1 MFISSFLT
9 ATRFMRR
16 LATPPSSLL
25 IGLVTLVFVPR
36 SSASSR
42 LHFQPIATL
51 QGRVLVEVVMTA
63 LLGKA
68 LLPGLTVALP
78 LLSLLIAPWEEPTKK
93 LFTNSSED
101 PSLSAATKR
110 HRSRRSAL
118 GITITLFGFLW
129 LTAGAETVAIFAQAD
144 VANSTVKGKVTD
156 PFEAAVSGA
165 TVGTLLG
172 FLWLTAGAETV
183 AIFAQVDVAS
193 STIEGKVT
201 DQFDAA
207 VSGATVTVINAV
219 RGVVRSVETN
229 SEGAYH
235 VPLLQPGIYD
245 LRVEAGG
252 FQTQLLQKVSLTVGQ
267 VVVYDIKLQIGQI
280 KEEVSAGAAPTLI
293 ETART
298 QQSDTIE
305 LGQIAN
311 LPNLS
316 RNFSAYVFTL
326 SGVSDTEAARVQQT
340 RVVALRTS
348 GFSVGGSNGRSNYIS
363 IDGGENDSG
372 TGSLR
377 VRNLSVE
384 AVQEFQVN
392 LNAFAAEYGFTS
404 GTAVNVVTRGGTNKF
419 HGSGYVF
426 YRSEK
431 TAARDPL
438 NLSGQKALERRVV
451 PGFTLGGPLVR
462 NKAFFFTSFETARH
476 EVARVR
482 AYTSNPSLLQST
494 QAQAA
499 YLQTLETG
507 TNANGVAIMAPVDRD
522 EH

>member
-1 MFISSFLT
+1 LGT
-9 ATRFMRR
+9 
-16 LATPPSSLL
+16 LL
-25 IGLVTLVFVPR
+25 
-36 SSASSR
+36 
-42 LHFQPIATL
+42 
-51 QGRVLVEVVMTA
+51 
-63 LLGKA
+63 
-68 LLPGLTVALP
+68 
-78 LLSLLIAPWEEPTKK
+78 
-93 LFTNSSED
+93 
-101 PSLSAATKR
+101 
-110 HRSRRSAL
+110 
-118 GITITLFGFLW
+118 FLW
-129 LTAGAETVAIFAQAD
+129 LTAGAETIVIFAQAD

-156 PFEAAVSGA
+156 Q
-165 TVGTLLG
+165 L
-172 FLWLTAGAETV
+172 
-183 AIFAQVDVAS
+183 
-193 STIEGKVT
+193 
-201 DQFDAA
+201 DAA
-207 VSGATVTVINAV
+207 VNGATVTVINV
-219 RGVVRSVETN
+219 ERGVTRSVETN
-229 SEGAYH
+229 SEGTYQ

-245 LRVEAGG
+245 LRVEASG

-267 VVVYDIKLQIGQI
+267 VVIFDIKLQVGQI
-280 KEEVSAGAAPTLI
+280 KADVSASAALTLV

-305 LGQIAN
+305 RGQIAN

-316 RNFSAYVFTL
+316 RNFTAYVFTL
-326 SGVSDTEAARVQQT
+326 SGVANTEAARVQQT

-372 TGSLR
+372 IGSLR

-438 NLSGQKALERRVV
+438 NQSGKKALERRLV

-462 NKAFFFTSFETARH
+462 NTAFFFTSFETGRY
-476 EVARVR
+476 EVARNR
-482 AYTSNPSLLQST
+482 DYTNNSSSLQPT

-499 YLQTLETG
+499 YLQILETG
-507 TNANGVAIMAPVDRD
+507 SNATGTTRGIAAQ
-522 EH
+522 